1 MRGARTRRNY
11 PGAGSTSRRK
21 WVYNGGKIVKE
32 NIFDTLLSK
41 PSLFLNKEIL
51 HHSHR
56 PTVMPHREKEIERIA
71 FNLVEAL
78 NGQIPSNMILYGV
91 TGAGKTAVTLHV
103 TNLLKEKGEQM
114 RRDITPVMVNC
125 RQIDTQYRVLS
136 NIGNSLLEEHEID
149 EIPFTG
155 WPTDRVFKELIKR
168 MDARKGVFVIV
179 LDEIDHLVRKAGD
192 DLLYNLTNINSFLKD
207 SRACV
212 IGISN
217 DLKFTEFL
225 DPRVRSRLGQQDLL
239 FAPYDAEQLKDI
251 LRKRA
256 SVAIAPDVVSE
267 GVIALCSA
275 FAAQE
280 HGDARCALD
289 LLRVSTEKAEQLGDS
304 EVEQHHVRMAQ
315 HQIEADQIEPV
326 IAALPT
332 QQKLVLASV
341 LINERNGLKNIQTGQ
356 LYDVYDQACSY
367 LNIPSLTQRRI
378 SGIIANLD
386 MLGLITARTI
396 SRGRYGR
403 SKEINSCIPQNV
415 ETQQILMNADENM
428 STVFNNRYRQQRPL

>member
-11 PGAGSTSRRK
+11 PGACSTSRRK
-21 WVYNGGKIVKE
+21 GVYNGGKIVKE

-56 PTVMPHREKEIERIA
+56 PTIMPHREKEIERIA

-136 NIGNSLLEEHEID
+136 NIGNSLLEDHEID

-275 FAAQE
+275 FAAQG

-289 LLRVSTEKAEQLGDS
+289 LLRVSTEKAEQLGDKI
-304 EVEQHHVRMAQ
+304 VEQHHVRMAQ

-415 ETQQILMNADENM
+415 ETQQILTNADENM
-428 STVFNNRYRQQRPL
+428 ATVFNNRYRQQRPL